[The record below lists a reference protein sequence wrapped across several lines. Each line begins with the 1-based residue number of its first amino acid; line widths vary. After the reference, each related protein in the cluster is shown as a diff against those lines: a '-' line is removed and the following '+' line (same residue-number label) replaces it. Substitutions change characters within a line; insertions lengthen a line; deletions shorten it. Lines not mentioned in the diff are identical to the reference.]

1 MSAMDMQP
9 IHIFK
14 PGRHT
19 PMRGPAISF
28 GASDLEAT
36 VRAYDP
42 AKHRAPICKGH
53 PEHDAPAFGWIE
65 GLSLVDGDI
74 EAEPADV
81 DPAFAAEVNAKK
93 WRNVSAAFFH
103 PGSPHNPV
111 PGVWYLKHVAMLG
124 AWPPAV
130 QGLREPSFAGADDG
144 VVVFGSAWTDASIAG
159 LFRRLRDWLISTQSL
174 GVADQV
180 IPPYEID
187 SIERSAQRSEMQ
199 EAMDVPAPAG
209 PQPTPAAFGTAGD
222 ATQAQSEMDAL
233 RLRLAEA
240 EQRAQQL
247 RADQERQAAEATF
260 AAARADAVAFVGDLV
275 SQARLPA
282 AAAGVMGEVLAELAR
297 PERGAVAFG
306 SGTEAVPLAD
316 ALRTQLA
323 ALPPLV
329 AFGAA
334 ATAARALPQ
343 QGGSPREIARRAT
356 DWADEQA
363 RAGRVVSSAEAVAHV
378 LTNR

>member
-14 PGRHT
+14 PGRHA

-36 VRAYDP
+36 VQAYDP

-74 EAEPADV
+74 EATPAHV
-81 DPAFAAEVNAKK
+81 DPAFAAEVKDKK
-93 WRNVSAAFFH
+93 WRNVSAAFFR
-103 PGSPHNPV
+103 PDSPQNPV

-130 QGLREPSFAGADDG
+130 QGLREPGFAGADDG

-180 IPPYEID
+180 IPPYDIE
-187 SIERSAQRSEMQ
+187 SIERSAQRDL
-199 EAMDVPAPAG
+199 EAAMAEPVPATPQSTPPAFG
-209 PQPTPAAFGTAGD
+209 APSDVTPA
-222 ATQAQSEMDAL
+222 QAEIEAL
-233 RLRLAEA
+233 RRQLAEA

-247 RADQERQAAEATF
+247 RTDQERQAVEAAF
-260 AAARADAVAFVGDLV
+260 AAARADAVAFVADLV

-282 AAAGVMGEVLAELAR
+282 AAAGVIGEVLAELAR
-297 PERGAVAFG
+297 PEREAVAFG
-306 SGTEAVPLAD
+306 SGTETVPLAD

-323 ALPPLV
+323 ALPPMV

-334 ATAARALPQ
+334 VTAGRARPQ
-343 QGGSPREIARRAT
+343 QGESPREIARRAT

-378 LTNR
+378 LTHR

>member
-36 VRAYDP
+36 VQAYDP

-74 EAEPADV
+74 EATPAHV
-81 DPAFAAEVNAKK
+81 DPAFAAEVKDKK
-93 WRNVSAAFFH
+93 WRNVSAAFFR
-103 PGSPHNPV
+103 PDSPQNPV

-130 QGLREPSFAGADDG
+130 QGLREPGFAGADDG

-180 IPPYEID
+180 IPPYDIE
-187 SIERSAQRSEMQ
+187 SIERSAQRDL
-199 EAMDVPAPAG
+199 EAAMAEPVPATPQSTPPAFG
-209 PQPTPAAFGTAGD
+209 APSDVTPA
-222 ATQAQSEMDAL
+222 QAEIEAL
-233 RLRLAEA
+233 RRQLAEA

-247 RADQERQAAEATF
+247 RTDQERQAVEAAF
-260 AAARADAVAFVGDLV
+260 AAARADAVAFVADLV

-282 AAAGVMGEVLAELAR
+282 AAAGVIGEVLAELAR
-297 PERGAVAFG
+297 PEREAVAFG
-306 SGTEAVPLAD
+306 SGTETVPLAD

-323 ALPPLV
+323 ALPPMV

-334 ATAARALPQ
+334 VTAGRARPQ
-343 QGGSPREIARRAT
+343 QGESPREIARRAT

-378 LTNR
+378 LTHR

>member
-36 VRAYDP
+36 VQAYDP

-74 EAEPADV
+74 EATPAHV
-81 DPAFAAEVNAKK
+81 DPAFAAEVKDKK
-93 WRNVSAAFFH
+93 WRNVSAAFFR
-103 PGSPHNPV
+103 PDSPQNPV

-124 AWPPAV
+124 AWPPGV
-130 QGLREPSFAGADDG
+130 QGLREPGFAGADDG

-180 IPPYEID
+180 IPPYDIE
-187 SIERSAQRSEMQ
+187 SIERSAQRDL
-199 EAMDVPAPAG
+199 EAAMAEPWPATPQSTPPAFGAPDDV
-209 PQPTPAAFGTAGD
+209 TPA
-222 ATQAQSEMDAL
+222 QAEIEAL
-233 RLRLAEA
+233 RRQLAEA

-247 RADQERQAAEATF
+247 REDQERQAVEAAF
-260 AAARADAVAFVGDLV
+260 AAARADAVAFVADLV

-282 AAAGVMGEVLAELAR
+282 AAAGVIGEVLAELAR
-297 PERGAVAFG
+297 PEREAVAFG
-306 SGTEAVPLAD
+306 SGTQAVPLAD
-316 ALRTQLA
+316 ALRSQLA
-323 ALPPLV
+323 ALPPMV

-334 ATAARALPQ
+334 VTAGRARPQ
-343 QGGSPREIARRAT
+343 QGESPREIARRAT

-378 LTNR
+378 LTHR